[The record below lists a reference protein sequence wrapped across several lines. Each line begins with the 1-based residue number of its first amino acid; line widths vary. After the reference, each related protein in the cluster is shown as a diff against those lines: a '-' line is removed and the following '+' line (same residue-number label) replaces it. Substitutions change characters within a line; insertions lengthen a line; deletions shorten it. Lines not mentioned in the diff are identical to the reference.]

1 MDIVSILVSKTIV
14 YAIPLLL
21 GALAGMFSERS
32 GIINIALEGIM
43 VFGSL
48 FAALFLTRGIMD
60 STLAATHPQFV
71 VFLAILVAGISGGV
85 YSLIFGFAAIKLKA
99 NQVISGTAL
108 NIFAPAFAI
117 LLAYSVISLGVSS
130 IRLPRGIVMSP
141 EIFGLT
147 IDSMPR
153 WVYTMFFSSLYLTT
167 PISIIIL
174 IIAYI
179 TLYKTKFGLRLRA
192 CGEHPQA
199 ADSVGI
205 KVVRMR
211 YIGVFISGI
220 LAGIGGFAFAMA
232 NGSNHEPDVLGYGFL
247 ALAVMIFGNW
257 KPFKIL
263 FGALFFSLFKT
274 IAVFASTLSFL
285 PSFGLVKVDNLY
297 KTLPYI
303 ITLIVLAFTSK
314 KSRAPKAE
322 GIPYD
327 PGQR

>member
-60 STLAATHPQFV
+60 STLAQTHPQFV
-71 VFLAILVAGISGGV
+71 VFLATIVAGLSGGL
-85 YSLIFGFAAIKLKA
+85 YSLLLGFAAIKLKA

-141 EIFGLT
+141 EFFGLA
-147 IDSMPR
+147 IDDMPR

-167 PISIIIL
+167 PLSIIIL
-174 IIAYI
+174 IIAFV

-285 PSFGLVKVDNLY
+285 PSFGLTKVDNLY

-303 ITLIVLAFTSK
+303 ITLVVLAFTSK

>member
-1 MDIVSILVSKTIV
+1 MDIFAILISKTIV

-21 GALAGMFSERS
+21 GALAGMYSERS

-48 FAALFLTRGIMD
+48 FSALFLTRGIMA
-60 STLAATHPQFV
+60 TPLGQTHPQLVIF
-71 VFLAILVAGISGGV
+71 FAMLVAGVSGAAF
-85 YSLIFGFAAIKLKA
+85 SLLLGFAAIKLKA

-117 LLAYSVISLGVSS
+117 LLAYAMISQGVSS
-130 IRLPRGIVMSP
+130 IRLPRGIVMNAAF
-141 EIFGLT
+141 FGLDVST
-147 IDSMPR
+147 FPN
-153 WVYTMFFSSLYLTT
+153 WVNIMLFSNLYLTT

-174 IIAYI
+174 IISFFV
-179 TLYKTKFGLRLRA
+179 LYKTKFGLRLRA

-205 KVVRMR
+205 KVIRMR
-211 YIGVFISGI
+211 YIGVLISGF

-232 NGSNHEPDVLGYGFL
+232 NGSNHEPNVLGYGFL

-263 FGALFFSLFKT
+263 IGALFFSFFKT
-274 IAVFASTLSFL
+274 IAVFAATLQFL
-285 PSFGLVKVDNLY
+285 PSFGLNKVDNLY